1 MCCLPFFKGKTMK
14 DTEYCGYEHCG
25 YEPVEEV
32 PEGMTSGRDHSIGHP
47 RRNGYAADAK
57 EYNSKDTMDQAED
70 GLISRRPL

>member
-1 MCCLPFFKGKTMK
+1 MK
-14 DTEYCGYEHCG
+14 DTEYCG